1 MGIIENFFRP
11 IPAFL
16 GVLIVIWL
24 GVVFKHIRER
34 LAEMDARN
42 TDLTRR
48 VSELE
53 LELKA
58 LKGTKAE

>member
-16 GVLIVIWL
+16 GVLLVIWL

-34 LAEMDARN
+34 LAELDKQRA
-42 TDLTRR
+42 DLSRR
-48 VSELE
+48 VSDLEFELE
-53 LELKA
+53 KLQK
-58 LKGTKAE
+58 KGE

>member
-34 LAEMDARN
+34 LAELDKQRA
-42 TDLTRR
+42 DLSRR
-48 VSELE
+48 VSDLEFELE
-53 LELKA
+53 KLQK
-58 LKGTKAE
+58 KGE